1 MPPALSEALNTP
13 LATPLVT
20 LRESATLRESRA
32 AGTIPAGMPRHGRP
46 LAPQV
51 VTGIIAAVDAVA
63 ILATG
68 LAASTLA
75 EGSVAPPLFGLV
87 LIVGLVLGMHALR
100 WSGARQFD
108 RLCKAADS
116 LLPLA
121 MAWASTAG
129 ALVALLYLLG
139 AFDPPMTSWLAIWS
153 LLALGALV
161 AGRLVTC
168 LSMGAWQRAGRLTQA
183 VAIVGTGPEGQRLL
197 RRYRANP
204 RDDRHVV
211 GVYDDNRAS
220 HARFCVGY
228 PILGGLDDLLAE
240 IREGR
245 VDRVILAMPLSDENH
260 ALAAAL
266 RKLSLAPVD
275 VGLCLDQVHI
285 HLQERGWREGAG
297 DEPPV
302 LDLLRHPL
310 TGWRS
315 IAKTVEDR
323 VLAAI
328 ILAMISPVMLAIAI
342 AIKLE
347 SRGPVFFKQKRH
359 GYNNQLIEVYKFR
372 SMYHHMADANAE
384 KLAQRNDPRIT
395 PLGRI
400 LRRTSLDE
408 LPQFI
413 NVLRGEMSIVG
424 PRPHAQSAKAGGLL
438 YRDAVALY
446 DSRHRMKPGI
456 TGLAQVSGWRGE
468 TSTVEQIVKR
478 VEHDLRYIETWTVAG
493 DLKIIA
499 RTITSSILAKN
510 AY

>member
-1 MPPALSEALNTP
+1 MPPALSEAISTP

-20 LRESATLRESRA
+20 LRENQA
-32 AGTIPAGMPRHGRP
+32 AGTAMPPALRRGRP

-51 VTGIIAAVDAVA
+51 ITGTVAAVDATA

-68 LAASTLA
+68 LAAAALA
-75 EGSVAPPLFGLV
+75 EGTVPRPLLGLV
-87 LIVGLVLGMHALR
+87 LIAGLILGLHALR
-100 WSGARQFD
+100 WTGAHQFG
-108 RLCKAADS
+108 RLRKPADS
-116 LLPLA
+116 LLPLSL
-121 MAWASTAG
+121 AWAGTAG
-129 ALVALLYLLG
+129 TLVVLLALLG
-139 AFDPPMTSWLAIWS
+139 AIDPPMTSWLAIWS
-153 LLALGALV
+153 LLALGTLV
-161 AGRLVTC
+161 AGRLATS
-168 LSMGAWQRAGRLTQA
+168 LTLGAWHSAGRLTQA
-183 VAIVGTGPEGQRLL
+183 VAVVGTGPEGQRLL
-197 RRYRANP
+197 RRYRADP

-220 HARFCVGY
+220 QARFCVGY
-228 PILGGLDDLLAE
+228 PIRGGLNDLLTE

-245 VDRVILAMPLSDENH
+245 VDKVILALPLSDENH

-266 RKLSLAPVD
+266 DTLSLAPVD
-275 VGLCLDQVHI
+275 VGLCLDQVEI
-285 HLQERGWREGAG
+285 HRQERGWREGDG

-310 TGWRS
+310 AGWRS
-315 IAKTVEDR
+315 VAKTVEDR
-323 VLAAI
+323 VLAAL
-328 ILAMISPVMLAIAI
+328 ILALISPIMLAVAI

-347 SRGPVFFKQKRH
+347 SRGPVLFKQKRH

-395 PLGRI
+395 RLGRI

-468 TSTVEQIVKR
+468 TITVEQIEKR
-478 VEHDLRYIETWTVAG
+478 VEHDLRYIATWTVLG
-493 DLKIIA
+493 DLKIIV
-499 RTITSSILAKN
+499 RTVTSSIFAKN

>member
-1 MPPALSEALNTP
+1 MSPCPTPRRRRPSRCPA
-13 LATPLVT
+13 
-20 LRESATLRESRA
+20 
-32 AGTIPAGMPRHGRP
+32 RHGRP
-46 LAPQV
+46 LAPSV
-51 VTGIIAAVDAVA
+51 VTGVVAAGDAVA
-63 ILATG
+63 IAATG
-68 LAASTLA
+68 LVAAALA
-75 EGSVAPPLFGLV
+75 DGTVARPLFGLA
-87 LIVGLVLGMHALR
+87 LIVGLFVGMHALR
-100 WSGARQFD
+100 LTGAYRFD
-108 RLCKAADS
+108 HLCKAADS
-116 LLPLA
+116 LMPLSL
-121 MAWASTAG
+121 AWAATAG
-129 ALVALLYLLG
+129 GLVVVLNLLG
-139 AFDPPMTSWLAIWS
+139 AFDAPMTSWLAIWS
-153 LLALGALV
+153 LLALAALTTV
-161 AGRLVTC
+161 RLGVC
-168 LSMGAWQRAGRLTQA
+168 LASGAWQRAGRLTQN
-183 VAIVGTGPEGQRLL
+183 VAIVGSGPEGQRLL
-197 RRYRANP
+197 RHYRATPSDQRN
-204 RDDRHVV
+204 VL
-211 GVYDDNRAS
+211 GVYDDNRHP

-228 PILGGLDDLLAE
+228 PIRGGLDDLLTE

-260 ALAAAL
+260 ALATAL
-266 RKLSLAPVD
+266 DTLSLAPVD
-275 VGLCLDQVHI
+275 VSLCLDQVDI
-285 HLQERGWREGAG
+285 HRQGAGWTEGAG

-310 TGWRS
+310 TGWRAV
-315 IAKTVEDR
+315 AKTVEDR

-328 ILAMISPVMLAIAI
+328 ILAMISPIMLAVAI

-395 PLGRI
+395 RLGRI

-438 YRDAVALY
+438 YRDAVERY

-468 TSTVEQIVKR
+468 TSTVEHIVKR
-478 VEHDLRYIETWTVAG
+478 VEHDLRYIETWTVLG

-499 RTITSSILAKN
+499 RTITSSIFTKN

>member
-1 MPPALSEALNTP
+1 MPPALSEALS
-13 LATPLVT
+13 TPLVT
-20 LRESATLRESRA
+20 LRETQAVAVPAEGTQRLR
-32 AGTIPAGMPRHGRP
+32 GGRP

-51 VTGIIAAVDAVA
+51 ITGTVAAVDALA

-68 LAASTLA
+68 LAASALA
-75 EGSVAPPLFGLV
+75 DGTVARPLFGLV
-87 LIVGLVLGMHALR
+87 LIIGLALGMYALR
-100 WSGARQFD
+100 WTGARQLN
-108 RLCKAADS
+108 RLCKPADG

-121 MAWASTAG
+121 LAWAATAG
-129 ALVALLYLLG
+129 SLVALLYLLG

-161 AGRLVTC
+161 VGRLATC
-168 LSMGAWQRAGRLTQA
+168 LTVNSCQRAGRLTQA

-228 PILGGLDDLLAE
+228 PIRGGLDDLLTE

-245 VDRVILAMPLSDENH
+245 VDRVILAMPLSDQNH

-266 RKLSLAPVD
+266 AKLSLAPVD
-275 VGLCLDQVHI
+275 VGISLDQVDI
-285 HLQERGWREGAG
+285 HRQAGGWREGAG

-302 LDLLRHPL
+302 LDLLSHPL
-310 TGWRS
+310 TGWRA

-328 ILAMISPVMLAIAI
+328 ILVMISPIMLAIAV

-347 SRGPVFFKQKRH
+347 SKGPVFFKQKRH

-395 PLGRI
+395 RLGRI

-438 YRDAVALY
+438 YRDAVAQY

-468 TSTVEQIVKR
+468 TSTVEHIVKR
-478 VEHDLRYIETWTVAG
+478 VEHDLRYIETWTVLG

-499 RTITSSILAKN
+499 RTITSSIFTKN

>member
-1 MPPALSEALNTP
+1 MPPALSEALSTP
-13 LATPLVT
+13 LIT
-20 LRESATLRESRA
+20 LRDHPVGLPA
-32 AGTIPAGMPRHGRP
+32 AITQPPRSGRP
-46 LAPQV
+46 LAPEV
-51 VTGIIAAVDAVA
+51 ITGTAAALDALA

-68 LAASTLA
+68 AAAYALADGT
-75 EGSVAPPLFGLV
+75 VARPLFGLV
-87 LIVGLVLGMHALR
+87 LIVGLMLGMAALR
-100 WSGARQFD
+100 WTGARRLD
-108 RLCKAADS
+108 RLRKPADS

-121 MAWASTAG
+121 SAWALTAG
-129 ALVALLYLLG
+129 GLVALLHLLD
-139 AFDPPMTSWLAIWS
+139 AFDPSMTNWLAIWS
-153 LLALGALV
+153 LLALGGLAM
-161 AGRLVTC
+161 GRLAAGLAVGT
-168 LSMGAWQRAGRLTQA
+168 WHRAGRLTQNIA
-183 VAIVGTGPEGQRLL
+183 VVGTGSEGQRLL
-197 RRYRANP
+197 RHYRATP

-228 PILGGLDDLLAE
+228 PILGGLDQLLGE
-240 IREGR
+240 IRAGR
-245 VDRVILAMPLSDENH
+245 VDRVILAMPLSGENP
-260 ALAAAL
+260 ALAKAL
-266 RKLSLAPVD
+266 HVLGQAPVD
-275 VGLCLDQVHI
+275 VAISLDPVAVHG
-285 HLQERGWREGAG
+285 HAADG
-297 DEPPV
+297 EPPA

-310 TGWRS
+310 TGWRA
-315 IAKTVEDR
+315 IAKTIEDR

-328 ILAMISPVMLAIAI
+328 ILVMISPIMLAIAV

-347 SRGPVFFKQKRH
+347 SKGPILFKQKRH

-395 PLGRI
+395 RLGRI

-438 YRDAVALY
+438 YRDAVAHY

-468 TSTVEQIVKR
+468 TSTVEHIVKR
-478 VEHDLRYIETWTVAG
+478 VEHDLRYIETWTVLG

-499 RTITSSILAKN
+499 RTITSSIFTKN

>member
-1 MPPALSEALNTP
+1 MPPALSEALS
-13 LATPLVT
+13 TPLVT
-20 LRESATLRESRA
+20 LRETQTVTAPVTEAQRLRS
-32 AGTIPAGMPRHGRP
+32 GRP
-46 LAPQV
+46 VAPQV
-51 VTGIIAAVDAVA
+51 ITGTAAAVDALA

-68 LAASTLA
+68 LVAGALA
-75 EGSVAPPLFGLV
+75 DGTVARPLFGLV
-87 LIVGLVLGMHALR
+87 MIIGLALGMVALR
-100 WSGARQFD
+100 WTGARQLN
-108 RLCKAADS
+108 RLCKPADG

-121 MAWASTAG
+121 LAWAAAAG
-129 ALVALLYLLG
+129 GLVALLYLLG

-153 LLALGALV
+153 LLALGALL
-161 AGRLVTC
+161 AGRLATYLAV
-168 LSMGAWQRAGRLTQA
+168 GACQRAGRLTQA

-211 GVYDDNRAS
+211 GVYDDNCAS

-228 PILGGLDDLLAE
+228 PIRGGLDDLLTE

-266 RKLSLAPVD
+266 AKLSLAPVD
-275 VGLCLDQVHI
+275 VGISLDQVEI
-285 HLQERGWREGAG
+285 HRQAGGWREGAG

-302 LDLLRHPL
+302 LDLLSHPL
-310 TGWRS
+310 TGWRA

-328 ILAMISPVMLAIAI
+328 ILVMISPIMLAIAV

-347 SRGPVFFKQKRH
+347 SKGPVFFKQKRH

-395 PLGRI
+395 RLGRI

-438 YRDAVALY
+438 YRDAVAHY

-468 TSTVEQIVKR
+468 TSTVEHIVKR
-478 VEHDLRYIETWTVAG
+478 VEHDLRYIETWTVLG

-499 RTITSSILAKN
+499 RTITSSIFTKN